1 MIDGWRW
8 MILGLTCGMGVL
20 LFLRLVAD
28 DLAATGHLL
37 ERFERR
43 EKREAHKRHSERLQQ
58 EEADEDAEDDEIPV
72 LEAAH
77 SIPA

>member
-28 DLAATGHLL
+28 DLAASSHLL

-43 EKREAHKRHSERLQQ
+43 ERREVRRRRAEQAQREQVDV
-58 EEADEDAEDDEIPV
+58 ADDDIPV
-72 LEAAH
+72 LEAAG
-77 SIPA
+77 SIPG